1 MAMCDTGSSFA
12 QWADGLYTYGP
23 SNPAGSPSLGH
34 ASDHSTSPPTL
45 SGSDGSPARPATAA
59 AQQQQQQQAGGL
71 PMSKTIKK
79 KRPSTRASRRAPVTL
94 LNTDAANFRA
104 MVQQFTGIPSGPYG
118 PPGANGPVISFGSG
132 ADYSIGGGALP
143 VRPAPTSAVMSF
155 DHHHH
160 LGRGHLAAAPPPP
173 SSSSPAPAGL
183 QGQLFRPQQHQQYG
197 GGGDY
202 GMHHGG
208 GDMFLQG
215 FESSAE
221 DRMLLQ
227 SIQAAHQM
235 MPRPASA
242 NNTNGYNFG

>member
-1 MAMCDTGSSFA
+1 MGEAGANMAHWSGLYGGGGGGSSNN
-12 QWADGLYTYGP
+12 GP
-23 SNPAGSPSLGH
+23 DQGGGSVVTVSSP
-34 ASDHSTSPPTL
+34 TSGG
-45 SGSDGSPARPATAA
+45 SGGGTSPARSAPGVEAGRVGKPARRR
-59 AQQQQQQQAGGL
+59 
-71 PMSKTIKK
+71 S
-79 KRPSTRASRRAPVTL
+79 RASRRAPVTL
-94 LNTDAANFRA
+94 LNTDTSNFRA